1 MISTFLTLLAVSLDV
16 FSFGVS
22 LGAQKRTISPASA
35 VYFTML
41 SCCIFG
47 LPFLLSARVYA
58 IVSRVVCVLIN
69 GGVLLGLGAVYLFG
83 YIFKS
88 LSKSLKFG
96 QNSPLVPYFQN
107 LQVFPHKSSKTATA
121 PLKTLS
127 ACAIPVNLDAFFT
140 ALLSGYGLGAP
151 FLVLS
156 LNFTITLSALILGNR
171 ISLFFSQKKAPDMG
185 GLSGVIFIC
194 LGILKLL
201 EI

>member
-1 MISTFLTLLAVSLDV
+1 MVSTFLTLLAVSLDV

-22 LGAQKRTISPASA
+22 LGTQKRTINPAGA
-35 VYFTML
+35 VYFTLL

-58 IVSRVVCVLIN
+58 IVSRSVCVLIN
-69 GGVLLGLGAVYLFG
+69 GGVLLGLGAVYMFG

-88 LSKSLKFG
+88 LSKSSKFG
-96 QNSPLVPYFQN
+96 QNNPLAPTLQN
-107 LQVFPHKSSKTATA
+107 LQVFTHKPTKIATA

-140 ALLSGYGLGAP
+140 ALLSGYSLGAP
-151 FLVLS
+151 ILVLS

-201 EI
+201 EL